1 MFMGGVTVPKK
12 RAGLNTNTSTQPPTH
27 RKTKNSLLRRQGR
40 DTQHQGQR
48 PPREHPLHASGLP
61 PLRRPPPERSARL
74 RLLRESTNLD
84 APVRRDHEDNHAWS
98 PRFHQDTKSGAS
110 RVRVRGGHGPG
121 RVVGAAGLPGVV
133 LQTVQRHSER
143 EDGRGEEQ
151 RGRTGKEE
159 EKWFRDIVSRRGV
172 EGHVRSDPWRI
183 CPGPGGR
190 VCFGTKRSEIGR
202 GASRSRS
209 GRRQSCFV
217 ELQRFLFFTETVN

>member
-190 VCFGTKRSEIGR
+190 VCFGTKRAEIGR
-202 GASRSRS
+202 GGKVALLNCSASFSLP
-209 GRRQSCFV
+209 RQ
-217 ELQRFLFFTETVN
+217 